1 MILKSTPFSNFQ
13 KEWSVISNVW
23 KRRRSTPGPSHTLC
37 LLCANMPGR
46 AQEEISRREGRLLR
60 VQPKM
65 LWQMEDNVGH
75 GEEAFQHAVRM
86 WQEKVWARDE
96 DLQASGR
103 AFKREKENQE
113 GERPECSKATNVV
126 LLPVHERNQVGLIRN
141 AGINDLAKTLCCRD
155 AVKAEQPG
163 WKIGD
168 ISKEIARRWLFL
180 YYKLCCK
187 SLSCSSQTYLTE
199 AHLISV

>member
-1 MILKSTPFSNFQ
+1 MNLKSTPFSNFQ
-13 KEWSVISNVW
+13 KEWWVISNVW

-37 LLCANMPGR
+37 FLCANMPGR

-96 DLQASGR
+96 DFQASGR
-103 AFKREKENQE
+103 AVKREKENQE

-126 LLPVHERNQVGLIRN
+126 LLPVHERNQVGFWLEMQESTIVTKRSA
-141 AGINDLAKTLCCRD
+141 AGMQSKLSSRVGRLETFPRKLPGGYFFSITNS
-155 AVKAEQPG
+155 AVN
-163 WKIGD
+163 
-168 ISKEIARRWLFL
+168 LFPVRL
-180 YYKLCCK
+180 KHIWQK
-187 SLSCSSQTYLTE
+187 PT
-199 AHLISV
+199 